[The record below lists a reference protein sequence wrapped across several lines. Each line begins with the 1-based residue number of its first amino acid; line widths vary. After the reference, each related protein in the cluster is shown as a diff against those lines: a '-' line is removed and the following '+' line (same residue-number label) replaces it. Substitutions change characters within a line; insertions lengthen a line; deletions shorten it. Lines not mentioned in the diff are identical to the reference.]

1 MERRGRLPMRV
12 VVRAPRRLSFRAQMC
27 WRVIRRAK
35 QRRDVSHAPRSRM
48 PGWPRETPRARPST
62 AVRWIRRRDQQR
74 LRRWLGSNRCRP
86 RARGTKIT
94 SVPVNS
100 HPHPFSPCGMEWWS
114 HESLGR
120 PLALRTRLGLCSR
133 AKRWRSAA
141 GRWAGSCR
149 WHSQDPIG
157 RTLDSKA
164 RDHWI
169 SSPGPL
175 RRLAPQSQL
184 ASA

>member
-1 MERRGRLPMRV
+1 MEHRGRLLTRV
-12 VVRAPRRLSFRAQMC
+12 RVRATSRLTFRAQRC
-27 WRVIRRAK
+27 WRVVRRAK
-35 QRRDVSHAPRSRM
+35 QRRDASHAPRSRM
-48 PGWPRETPRARPST
+48 PGWPSETLGARPSS
-62 AVRWIRRRDQQR
+62 AARRIRRCDQQR

-86 RARGTKIT
+86 RARRTKIT
-94 SVPVNS
+94 GAPANS
-100 HPHPFSPCGMEWWS
+100 HPRPFSPCGMEWWS

-120 PLALRTRLGLCSR
+120 PLALRTRLGLSSR
-133 AKRWRSAA
+133 AKRWRPAA

-175 RRLAPQSQL
+175 RRLAPQSQQ
-184 ASA
+184 APA